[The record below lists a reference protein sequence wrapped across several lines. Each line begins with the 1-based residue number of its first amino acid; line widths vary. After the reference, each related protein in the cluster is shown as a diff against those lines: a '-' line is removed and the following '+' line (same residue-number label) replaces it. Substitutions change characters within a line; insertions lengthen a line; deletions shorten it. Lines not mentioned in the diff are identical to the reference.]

1 MSKEK
6 YRKMSL
12 FQMKAIVSV
21 SVKQFCSASESRV
34 KAAYCP
40 KRYVC
45 VRFSFL

>member
-12 FQMKAIVSV
+12 LQMKAIVSV

-40 KRYVC
+40 KR
-45 VRFSFL
+45 